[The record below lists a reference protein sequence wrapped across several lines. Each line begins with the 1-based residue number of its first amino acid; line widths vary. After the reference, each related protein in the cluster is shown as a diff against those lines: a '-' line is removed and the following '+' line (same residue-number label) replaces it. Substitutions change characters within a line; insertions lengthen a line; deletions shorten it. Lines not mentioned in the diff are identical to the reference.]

1 MFKSFGFMKRYV
13 DNLTPNA
20 DFPNE
25 IYRIQAAM
33 IIEET
38 VSPKLVGQ
46 FVLSSPTL

>member
-1 MFKSFGFMKRYV
+1 MFKVLGLMNNDVMS
-13 DNLTPNA
+13 LAPSA

-25 IYRIQAAM
+25 IYKIQAAV

-46 FVLSSPTL
+46 FVVRYPTF